1 VADDDWTTRINT
13 SVPNPA
19 RIYDYFLGGKDNYPA
34 DREVAEQVLTIAPVA
49 RDIIQDNRAFLRRV
63 VRFLTS
69 EAGIRQFIDLGSG
82 LPTQGNV
89 HEVAQAIAPDARV
102 VYVDNDPMVVTH
114 ARALLAGNNT
124 LAIEG
129 DLRKPDEIVGHPEV
143 RELID
148 FDQPLA
154 LLLMA
159 ILHFIPDDQDPLAI
173 MARFRDALP
182 PGSYLAISHGTRDI
196 PARTDMSAEAM
207 TEMGSRV
214 EELYQETTGFLVTRT
229 REQVARFFDGYELV
243 DPGLVEIQRW
253 RPEEPSLLPGGFYG
267 GVGRKPA
274 GRKPAG

>member
-69 EAGIRQFIDLGSG
+69 DAGIRQFIDLGSG

-129 DLRKPDEIVGHPEV
+129 DLRKPDEIMGHPEV

-159 ILHFIPDDQDPLAI
+159 ILHFISDDQEPRAI

-182 PGSYLAISHGTRDI
+182 AGSYLAISHGTRDI

-214 EELYQETTGFLVTRT
+214 EELYQETTAFLVTRT
-229 REQVARFFDGYELV
+229 REQVARFFDGFELV